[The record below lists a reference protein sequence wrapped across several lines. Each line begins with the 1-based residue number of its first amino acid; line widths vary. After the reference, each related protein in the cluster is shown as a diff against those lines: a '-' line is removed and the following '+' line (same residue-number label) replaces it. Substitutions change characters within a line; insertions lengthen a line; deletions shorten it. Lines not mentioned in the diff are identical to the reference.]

1 MGKGSQPAQQV
12 QSTGL
17 PDYVDPYFRRLLK
30 GAEEATMP
38 FDPETGE
45 STYTP
50 YEGERL
56 TRSADY
62 DDITGA
68 REMIRNIAGAPIPGM
83 TEAVGT
89 QMEGIQ
95 GLRGLAQRP
104 TDFTASRFSAANVS
118 PYAGF
123 QAGQADPYS
132 GFQAGQADP
141 FSDFQQAQFQK
152 AQGQEFEFGPARQF
166 TGQEVADY
174 MDPYMQNVVD
184 LQKREAIK
192 DFAQQQ
198 AGRDAAAVQAG
209 AFGGSRQAV
218 AQGMAEQNLQQR
230 LGDIQ
235 QVGSQA
241 AFDRAM
247 QMFESDRA
255 AQMDVEQRRAAEAAR
270 VQGID
275 VGETGRTQ
283 AGAAAEMA
291 RTQAARAAEL
301 ARTQGISIDEARRI
315 QESEAAELART
326 QGVDVSEAARTQAAR
341 AAELARTQGISIEEA
356 ARIQNAEA
364 AELARTQG
372 IGLDEA
378 ARIQAAQAAEL
389 ARTQGIDVAEQ
400 GRVQAADAAEQARI
414 QAAREAQ
421 RMGTA
426 GLYGD
431 LMGAGRGL
439 LGLGELARATD
450 IQDAQLLETLGGSI
464 RAEDQAKL
472 DLAYQDFLR
481 QQDYPMSQYERFAGI
496 LTGTPTGNLDVSRT
510 TYGAFNPIQAALG
523 TGLSALGLYRG
534 LGGGYG
540 GGYGGGMQ

>member
-1 MGKGSQPAQQV
+1 MGKGSSATPTQQVV

-17 PDYVDPYFRRLLK
+17 PDYVDPYFKRLLK

-50 YEGERL
+50 YTGERL

-62 DDITGA
+62 ADITGA
-68 REMIRNIAGAPIPGM
+68 RQDIRDIAGADLTGM
-83 TEAVGT
+83 DEA
-89 QMEGIQ
+89 
-95 GLRGLAQRP
+95 LAAQRSGIAGLTSLAGAP
-104 TDFTASRFSAANVS
+104 PSFTASTFSATDV
-118 PYAGF
+118 
-123 QAGQADPYS
+123 DPYS
-132 GFQAGQADP
+132 RFTAGTADP
-141 FSDFQQAQFQK
+141 FSEFQQAGFSK
-152 AQGQEFEFGPARQF
+152 AQGQEFDFGPARQF

-198 AGRDAAAVQAG
+198 AGRDASAVQAG

-255 AQMDVEQRRAAEAAR
+255 AQMDVEGRRAAEAAR

-275 VGETGRTQ
+275 IGETGRTE
-283 AGAAAEMA
+283 AGRAAEMA

-301 ARTQGISIDEARRI
+301 ARTQGIGLD
-315 QESEAAELART
+315 
-326 QGVDVSEAARTQAAR
+326 
-341 AAELARTQGISIEEA
+341 EA
-356 ARIQNAEA
+356 ARIQAAEA

-372 IGLDEA
+372 IDVGEA
-378 ARIQAAQAAEL
+378 ARIQAAN
-389 ARTQGIDVAEQ
+389 
-400 GRVQAADAAEQARI
+400 AAEQARI

-421 RMGTA
+421 RYGTA

-431 LMGAGRGL
+431 IMGAGRGL
-439 LGLGELARATD
+439 VGLGELERGTD
-450 IQDAQLLETLGGSI
+450 IQGAQLLETLGRDI
-464 RAEDQAKL
+464 RGEDQARL

-481 QQDYPMSQYERFAGI
+481 QQDYPISQYERYSGI
-496 LTGTPTGNLDVSRT
+496 LSGVPTGSLDRT
-510 TYGAFNPIQAALG
+510 TQQYASYNPIQQALG
-523 TGLSALGLYRG
+523 AGISALGLYRG

-540 GGYGGGMQ
+540 A

>member
-1 MGKGSQPAQQV
+1 MGKGRQPQQV
-12 QSTGL
+12 VQNTGL
-17 PDYVDPYFRRLLK
+17 PDYVDPYYKRLLK
-30 GAEEATMP
+30 GAEEASMP

-45 STYTP
+45 SRYTP
-50 YEGERL
+50 YGQERL
-56 TRSADY
+56 TSGADY
-62 DDITGA
+62 ADITASRDMLRG
-68 REMIRNIAGAPIPGM
+68 IAGSPISGM
-83 TEAVGT
+83 TEAMDT
-89 QMEGIQ
+89 QNEAISGI
-95 GLRGLAQRP
+95 RGLATNVP
-104 TDFTASRFSAANVS
+104 GFSASSFTAANVS

-123 QAGQADPYS
+123 QAGSADPYA

-141 FSDFQQAQFQK
+141 FSDFQQADFSK
-152 AQGQEFEFGPARQF
+152 AQGTEFEFGPARQF

-192 DFAQQQ
+192 DFDRQQ
-198 AGRDAAAVQAG
+198 AGRDASAVQAG

-218 AQGMAEQNLQQR
+218 VQGMAEQNLQDR
-230 LGDIQ
+230 LSDIQ

-255 AQMDVEQRRAAEAAR
+255 AQMDVEGRRADEAAR

-283 AGAAAEMA
+283 TGTAAEM
-291 RTQAARAAEL
+291 
-301 ARTQGISIDEARRI
+301 
-315 QESEAAELART
+315 
-326 QGVDVSEAARTQAAR
+326 ARTQAAR

-372 IGLDEA
+372 ISLDEA
-378 ARIQAAQAAEL
+378 ARVQAAEAAEL

-400 GRVQAADAAEQARI
+400 GRVQAGDAAENARI

-421 RMGTA
+421 RYGTA

-431 LMGAGRGL
+431 LAGAGRGL
-439 LGLGELARATD
+439 LGLGELSRATG

-540 GGYGGGMQ
+540 GFGGGMR